1 MSFYTSATFNP
12 VLSEALNK
20 IGANQFVGTKILPVR
35 DVTTKNGQYATF
47 GEDQFDLNAS
57 KERASGSLFSR
68 RDFAYGQQD
77 YSCRQYALE
86 GVLPDEDESKAN
98 DDGISDAKGAI
109 AQKLQRDLMVGHELR
124 VAALM
129 NAAAFNSTAVTDT
142 FNDVSGAKPIQDIQN
157 AVERLNGNG
166 FYDGIA
172 LIIETA
178 LFNKMINTND
188 VRGIFNGNGQY
199 TNRQVIMDALGVNE
213 IIITPTRYNSAA
225 KGKAASRSK
234 IWPTGHFFVGQVASG
249 DFANG
254 GFGRTLSYGPD
265 GGVFSA
271 EDYRDEPIKSNVLRV
286 LNCVDEVIINTN
298 ACEKITG
305 ADAAA

>member
-1 MSFYTSATFNP
+1 MSLYTSSTFNP

-20 IGANQFVGTKILPVR
+20 IGLNQFVGTKVLPVR
-35 DVTTKNGQYATF
+35 DVATKNGQYPTF

-57 KERASGSLFSR
+57 KERAAGSLFAR
-68 RDFAYGQQD
+68 RDFSYGQQD
-77 YSCRQYALE
+77 YSCKQYALE

-98 DDGISDAKGAI
+98 DDGITDAKGAI

-124 VAALM
+124 VAAAM
-129 NAAAFNSTAVTDT
+129 AAAGFTATAATGAMDG
-142 FNDVSGAKPIQDIQN
+142 SGTTPTPIRDIQN

-166 FYDGIA
+166 FYDGLA
-172 LIIETA
+172 LIIETS
-178 LFNKMINTND
+178 LFNEMINTSD

-199 TNRQVIMDALGVNE
+199 TNRQVILDALGVQE

-225 KGKAASRSK
+225 KGKAATRSK
-234 IWPTGHFFVGQVASG
+234 IWSDDSYFVGQVASG

-271 EDYRDEPIKSNVLRV
+271 EDYRDEPIKSDVLRV
-286 LNCVDEVIINTN
+286 LNSVDEAIINTN

-305 ADAAA
+305 A